1 MKSDANS
8 PESLCEALRGR
19 KHIKSQRDTRN
30 KCSEISH
37 CSIEAHAY
45 ELDSGLNISHNV
57 NVTR

>member
-1 MKSDANS
+1 MKGDANS

-19 KHIKSQRDTRN
+19 KPIKSQRGTRN

-37 CSIEAHAY
+37 CSIEARAY
-45 ELDSGLNISHNV
+45 ELDSGFNISHNA